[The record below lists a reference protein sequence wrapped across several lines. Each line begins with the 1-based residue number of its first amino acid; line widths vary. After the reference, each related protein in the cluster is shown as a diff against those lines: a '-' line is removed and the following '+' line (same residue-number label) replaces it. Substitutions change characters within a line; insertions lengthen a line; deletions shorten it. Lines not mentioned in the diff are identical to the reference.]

1 MGYHGVAQVGRLPG
15 TSRSAMWTSQ
25 RSLQVGSKLQDED
38 RCYKFGKPM
47 GKKYIYIYGK
57 VTGISDMEMA

>member
-15 TSRSAMWTSQ
+15 TSRSAMWNNQ

-47 GKKYIYIYGK
+47 GQIYGK